1 MDRKL
6 LLLGGAAVVGL
17 VILSG
22 RKASASA
29 PPALPSPPL
38 KLVPRADVT
47 VPAPRKVELQ
57 APASD
62 QAAANAAAAAAASAS
77 APPMSS
83 PMASPAASSL
93 TSTSSPAAPSS
104 VSQTPSIPDGYDPT
118 TARKGARSVANNLAR
133 GIANYSRPLLK
144 QWQKQAGLKP
154 DGIYGG
160 ATRGALLHYGAKD
173 PPRPFFPPT
182 NTIPYV
188 PPA

>member
-29 PPALPSPPL
+29 PPALPAPAPR
-38 KLVPRADVT
+38 LVKADVT
-47 VPAPRKVELQ
+47 APAPRKVDIVSPIDE
-57 APASD
+57 

-77 APPMSS
+77 APPM
-83 PMASPAASSL
+83 ASPVELPASSSL
-93 TSTSSPAAPSS
+93 VSTSSPTAPSS
-104 VSQTPSIPDGYDPT
+104 AQQTPSIPDGYDPT
-118 TARKGARSVANNLAR
+118 TARKGARSVANNLTR

-144 QWQKQAGLKP
+144 QWQRQAGLKP
-154 DGIYGG
+154 DGVYGG
-160 ATRGALLHYGAKD
+160 ATRGALIHYGVKD

>member
-29 PPALPSPPL
+29 PPALPSTPL
-38 KLVPRADVT
+38 RLVPKADLS
-47 VPAPRKVELQ
+47 VPALRKVAIVTAIDE
-57 APASD
+57 
-62 QAAANAAAAAAASAS
+62 QAAANAAAAAAASSS
-77 APPMSS
+77 APPMSA
-83 PMASPAASSL
+83 PLESPASSSL
-93 TSTSSPAAPSS
+93 VSTPSPTAPSS
-104 VSQTPSIPDGYDPT
+104 VQQTPSIPDGYDPV
-118 TARKGARSVANNLAR
+118 TARKGARSVANNLTR

-160 ATRGALLHYGAKD
+160 ATRGALIHYGVKD
-173 PPRPFFPPT
+173 PPRPFFTPT

-188 PPA
+188 PPV